1 MRWEEREIPHREGD
15 LMTTEPVPP
24 PGDPMPGAPDP
35 DPAPVPTDPIP
46 SEPGGPGS
54 EPDVVPSGEPE
65 PEVRP

>member
-1 MRWEEREIPHREGD
+1 
-15 LMTTEPVPP
+15 MTTEPVPP

-35 DPAPVPTDPIP
+35 NPAPVPTDPIP

-54 EPDVVPSGEPE
+54 DPDVVLSGEPE

>member
-1 MRWEEREIPHREGD
+1 
-15 LMTTEPVPP
+15 MTTEPVPP

-35 DPAPVPTDPIP
+35 NPAPVPTDPIT

-54 EPDVVPSGEPE
+54 DPDVVPSGEPE